1 MQSQTSNSTPLVNP
15 FIKPLL
21 WASVWMHVLNGIL
34 TLCIYFPFIT
44 TKSKY
49 AHIRRWSSK
58 LLNIFGIQLQVV
70 NTSILPNTPYLLVS
84 NHISWLDIHAI
95 NSFQPIRF
103 VAKSEVESWP
113 IFGWM
118 AKQLGTIFIKRGSSR
133 NAAAV
138 VKHMAQILQTESI
151 CIFPEGT
158 STEGKNVKP
167 FKANLFESAVM
178 SSSPVYGLAIQ
189 YFDLNTGLRS
199 DVAAFVG
206 DMGLLESMSRILSH
220 RKLRIELTFLAP
232 SETMPNSSRDRK
244 WLAMH
249 SQEQISSVLSSK

>member
-1 MQSQTSNSTPLVNP
+1 MQSQISNSTPLINP
-15 FIKPLL
+15 FIKLLL
-21 WASVWMHVLNGIL
+21 WASIWMHVLNGVI
-34 TLCIYFPFIT
+34 TLCICFPFIT
-44 TKSKY
+44 SKRKC
-49 AHIRRWSSK
+49 AHIRRWSNK
-58 LLNIFGIQLQVV
+58 LIKIFGIQLQVV
-70 NTSILPNTPYLLVS
+70 NSSILPNTPYLLVS

-113 IFGWM
+113 VFGWM

-133 NAAAV
+133 NATAV
-138 VKHMAQILQTESI
+138 VKHMAEVLQTESI

-158 STEGKNVKP
+158 STEGSNVKP

-189 YFDLNTGLRS
+189 YFDLDTGLRS
-199 DVAAFVG
+199 EVAAFVG
-206 DMGLLESMSRILSH
+206 DMGLIESMSRILNH
-220 RKLRIELTFLAP
+220 RKLRVELTFLAP

-249 SQEQISSVLSSK
+249 SQEQISFVLSSN